1 MRRMFLLPFALIGSA
16 GCVHT
21 DTASSPPRTST
32 TVVTPARAA
41 PTSTTVIR
49 TP

>member
-1 MRRMFLLPFALIGSA
+1 MRRIILPFVLIGLA

-21 DTASSPPRTST
+21 ETTSPPPRAST
-32 TVVTPARAA
+32 TVVTPAPAA